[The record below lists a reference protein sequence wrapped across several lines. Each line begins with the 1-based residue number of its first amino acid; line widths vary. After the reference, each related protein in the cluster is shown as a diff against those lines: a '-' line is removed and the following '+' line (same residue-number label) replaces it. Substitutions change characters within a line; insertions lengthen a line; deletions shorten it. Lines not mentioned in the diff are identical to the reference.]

1 VITFTF
7 TLFSLYSQDKTSDT
21 RVISEKEYFNIV
33 RDSMG
38 NKKDVT
44 TDGQR
49 GEQEKKGD
57 KRINLSKGYLSYFKI
72 VLVLALVVGAIYA
85 IFYFIKKSLRIKDQ
99 IGEGATVLLNY
110 SIGPAKWLQIVYIG
124 GKYLILGVTNDNIN
138 LISEITDQKEIER
151 LEINL
156 NEQKVDSGNSFSTII
171 TNFLKNNVKF
181 KESKKEFD
189 YENDS
194 VEFLKKQ
201 NDRLDKM

>member
-1 VITFTF
+1 
-7 TLFSLYSQDKTSDT
+7 
-21 RVISEKEYFNIV
+21 
-33 RDSMG
+33 M
-38 NKKDVT
+38 
-44 TDGQR
+44 
-49 GEQEKKGD
+49 
-57 KRINLSKGYLSYFKI
+57 
-72 VLVLALVVGAIYA
+72 
-85 IFYFIKKSLRIKDQ
+85 
-99 IGEGATVLLNY
+99 
-110 SIGPAKWLQIVYIG
+110 